1 MAKGHTHSVQSVSV
15 CGKIMVTGSSD
26 RTIRV
31 WDLSD
36 NKEVLTV
43 LHFHFHFRFSFPF
56 SLSFS
61 LDLTIP
67 CLSSFHFHFLSLSHY
82 FYFQFHFLSLFVT
95 FILSYSTCLYLDNRK
110 MF

>member
-36 NKEVLTV
+36 NKEVL
-43 LHFHFHFRFSFPF
+43 L
-56 SLSFS
+56 L
-61 LDLTIP
+61 
-67 CLSSFHFHFLSLSHY
+67 LSLS
-82 FYFQFHFLSLFVT
+82 LSLLLL
-95 FILSYSTCLYLDNRK
+95 LSLLLSLSLSLLLSGTASHTVIS
-110 MF
+110 